1 MKIQDKQYHIH
12 IQGYIKTQVCIYI
25 HLSAYSIPRQQT
37 EKMSSNQQLTTDGVR
52 RRRSGAPSPA
62 FRMNGRSPT
71 ISQKTATSTPRNNRP
86 TISQKTSS
94 SSSTRNRSGMRLSR
108 RNSPSSASTQS
119 ISQVRISQSDT
130 PTSTNN
136 TMFSRAN
143 LERLNEE
150 VDIDDENVHM
160 LLNKV
165 NTSSWIGFYE
175 STTGRAVYVNELTD
189 EHTWEKPINVK
200 IKWVDEDSF
209 NGENCPNFD
218 PEHLGQDY
226 LDTPWI
232 KPNFEAA
239 IHFHNRSI
247 ALNGQGNFFTPIVDM
262 DDLGSGVQSYLYFV
276 RSMAISFWIL
286 SILVIPIIA
295 TNISGNR
302 ISPLHM
308 DYFWMLKTTS
318 VNAGDKML
326 RKCDSGNPLMNRKK
340 CIADLQTLN
349 IKGDYLFQAGASL
362 SIQEYTN
369 IISSSDLIISG
380 LFCLMLLYTY
390 FEMER
395 FLKQIHEGTVD
406 ITDFAVQVW
415 GLPPDAL
422 EDEIIDHF
430 SNLYNLQHV
439 DWRGRLPPNPMLYP
453 VGHYGNTCN
462 EYYYKKWVAE
472 VSIVHP
478 VGATI
483 RKLRERVG
491 IIDELRI
498 ARAQAKVFSTKASS
512 GKYYQKADKKVQM
525 LEWKLMKLFG
535 ERKTIMRHNFKH
547 LDDTVCAFVIFNN
560 IESYN
565 RCLEDYN
572 SSQNSL
578 YGQFFQNKEL
588 KFMNDYPLRVFP
600 APDPSDVLYENL
612 EVSDY
617 YVWERKVLAFAFT
630 IAVLVVSTL
639 CIMILVIYQ
648 DAAIGD
654 YEEMIDGTNEFCRS
668 GIASSYFASEIRSN
682 TNLTSS
688 NGENYGKPLLAS
700 YNVEWIGRSKQ
711 SDERRAR
718 DAACGVGY
726 RYLEL
731 KLNPLDYS
739 DSSGKLSSI
748 SMNMSHC
755 PAHLHD
761 VPPLQNGK
769 IENCINLETSKH
781 CPCILTDTD
790 EINRLPVCKTIPCTL
805 DPDNNKTMNLPG
817 CSKSYRATDII
828 NCYCMSR
835 IALYLENNPTMSQVN
850 MFTAESLNDPLC
862 NEVKN
867 EYLVASL
874 NSNFIGLIITTFNE
888 VLVSVI
894 SILIE
899 WEHTHTIS
907 EVASSICERI
917 ALFNVIN
924 IGFLPILLTWDTFSI
939 IGNNSILSTIVGIS
953 TQDQYIGFIPRW
965 YSNIGFSILHAMLI
979 DSIFSYILLG
989 LNISYKFLKSYMR
1002 LTCRKN
1008 AYTQKELNTLLDTE
1022 EFDVGSNLG
1031 YVKTTIAMT
1040 LLYSSTMPILIPVCA
1055 FNLTVY
1061 YAIEKSL
1068 LLYYNKKGPKIKVA
1082 VVTDSM
1088 KSFSFV
1094 MIARL
1099 VITIFLLGEST
1110 VFHST
1115 TINVESQENFYYDN
1129 GIFNLFVGCCLQE
1142 HLSYHVIALILL
1154 IVVTFI
1160 MYTPD
1165 QYLPICCRNRCH
1177 HRHNRHWKRLPSYSY
1192 IYEHVDFIDKRN
1204 IAVICC
1210 CCCCKKRKPI
1220 PDNGSIFDEEKLL
1233 SEDERKNGWYV
1244 ESIDRHKMSYVK
1256 RKRYM
1261 RDKMDESDGMKHKKG
1276 EIFRTWEILRE
1287 TGLHSYQLA
1296 QNPKYKGMIQGKMIQ
1311 KTLSRK
1317 R

>member
-1 MKIQDKQYHIH
+1 
-12 IQGYIKTQVCIYI
+12 
-25 HLSAYSIPRQQT
+25 
-37 EKMSSNQQLTTDGVR
+37 
-52 RRRSGAPSPA
+52 
-62 FRMNGRSPT
+62 
-71 ISQKTATSTPRNNRP
+71 
-86 TISQKTSS
+86 
-94 SSSTRNRSGMRLSR
+94 
-108 RNSPSSASTQS
+108 
-119 ISQVRISQSDT
+119 
-130 PTSTNN
+130 
-136 TMFSRAN
+136 
-143 LERLNEE
+143 
-150 VDIDDENVHM
+150 
-160 LLNKV
+160 
-165 NTSSWIGFYE
+165 
-175 STTGRAVYVNELTD
+175 
-189 EHTWEKPINVK
+189 
-200 IKWVDEDSF
+200 
-209 NGENCPNFD
+209 
-218 PEHLGQDY
+218 
-226 LDTPWI
+226 
-232 KPNFEAA
+232 
-239 IHFHNRSI
+239 
-247 ALNGQGNFFTPIVDM
+247 M

-439 DWRGRLPPNPMLYP
+439 DWSGRLPPNNPMLYP

-578 YGQFFQNKEL
+578 YGHFFQNKEL

-761 VPPLQNGK
+761 VPPFQNGK

-894 SILIE
+894 SILI
-899 WEHTHTIS
+899 
-907 EVASSICERI
+907 
-917 ALFNVIN
+917 
-924 IGFLPILLTWDTFSI
+924 
-939 IGNNSILSTIVGIS
+939 
-953 TQDQYIGFIPRW
+953 
-965 YSNIGFSILHAMLI
+965 
-979 DSIFSYILLG
+979 
-989 LNISYKFLKSYMR
+989 K
-1002 LTCRKN
+1002 
-1008 AYTQKELNTLLDTE
+1008 
-1022 EFDVGSNLG
+1022 
-1031 YVKTTIAMT
+1031 
-1040 LLYSSTMPILIPVCA
+1040 
-1055 FNLTVY
+1055 
-1061 YAIEKSL
+1061 
-1068 LLYYNKKGPKIKVA
+1068 
-1082 VVTDSM
+1082 
-1088 KSFSFV
+1088 
-1094 MIARL
+1094 
-1099 VITIFLLGEST
+1099 
-1110 VFHST
+1110 
-1115 TINVESQENFYYDN
+1115 
-1129 GIFNLFVGCCLQE
+1129 
-1142 HLSYHVIALILL
+1142 
-1154 IVVTFI
+1154 
-1160 MYTPD
+1160 
-1165 QYLPICCRNRCH
+1165 
-1177 HRHNRHWKRLPSYSY
+1177 
-1192 IYEHVDFIDKRN
+1192 
-1204 IAVICC
+1204 
-1210 CCCCKKRKPI
+1210 
-1220 PDNGSIFDEEKLL
+1220 
-1233 SEDERKNGWYV
+1233 
-1244 ESIDRHKMSYVK
+1244 
-1256 RKRYM
+1256 
-1261 RDKMDESDGMKHKKG
+1261 
-1276 EIFRTWEILRE
+1276 
-1287 TGLHSYQLA
+1287 
-1296 QNPKYKGMIQGKMIQ
+1296 
-1311 KTLSRK
+1311 
-1317 R
+1317 